1 MAIENHF
8 TIQEELEDADFYP
21 LGNGESVDNAVGSS
35 LYSKNSSCPWTALNF
50 RGIVS
55 RILGL
60 KGPVTLQCSIQKL
73 LAKFGL
79 FE

>member
-35 LYSKNSSCPWTALNF
+35 VYSKNSSCPWTALNF
-50 RGIVS
+50 RIVS
-55 RILGL
+55 RILCL
-60 KGPVTLQCSIQKL
+60 KGPVTLQSSIQKL